1 MFSSVYGG
9 GISPSTRAYPM
20 YAANGAAQKNN
31 SDISKTIFGAIAS
44 ALAKFDVTQLLNMIV
59 GN

>member
-1 MFSSVYGG
+1 
-9 GISPSTRAYPM
+9 M